1 VSDVTPFR
9 IEVPDAEL
17 DDLRRRLAAT
27 RWPDS
32 VEDAGWDYGT
42 DLDFMRELC
51 AYWAEGYDWR
61 KHESALNALPH
72 FETKIRGQRIH
83 FIHERGRGPNPMP
96 LVVTHGWPSCFYE
109 MHKII
114 GPLSDPA
121 SHGADPADA
130 FDVVVPSLPGYGFSG
145 RPRKRGLSIDIVSD
159 LWATLMETLGYAR
172 FGAQGGDWGAAVN
185 SALGHRHP
193 DRLVGLHYNMLA
205 GPIDEASLTDEQRSW
220 WEAVKVY
227 RAKEWGYVALQSTK
241 PQTPSFALN
250 DSPSGLAAWILEKW
264 RRWSDCDGDL
274 LQSYTRD
281 ELLTLVTLYWVTQT
295 IGSSMRMYYES
306 FSKALGADAFERI
319 DVPVGAALFNE
330 ANRPPRE
337 LVEPYWN
344 IVRFSHI
351 ERGGHFPAMENP
363 DALVDEVRAFF
374 RPLR

>member
-9 IEVPDAEL
+9 IEVPDAVL
-17 DDLRRRLAAT
+17 QDLRRRLVAT

-72 FETKIRGQRIH
+72 FETEIHGQRIH
-83 FIHERGRGPNPMP
+83 FIHERGRGPDPLP

-121 SHGADPADA
+121 SHGGDPADA

-159 LWATLMETLGYAR
+159 LWAALMATLGYAR

-193 DRLVGLHYNMLA
+193 GRLVGLHYNMLA
-205 GPIDEASLTDEQRSW
+205 GPIGLSQR
-220 WEAVKVY
+220 
-227 RAKEWGYVALQSTK
+227 RAAQLVG
-241 PQTPSFALN
+241 
-250 DSPSGLAAWILEKW
+250 SGEGLPRSGVGL
-264 RRWSDCDGDL
+264 RRAPEHQAPDAFL
-274 LQSYTRD
+274 RAQRL
-281 ELLTLVTLYWVTQT
+281 
-295 IGSSMRMYYES
+295 
-306 FSKALGADAFERI
+306 ALGSRGLDPGE
-319 DVPVGAALFNE
+319 VAALE
-330 ANRPPRE
+330 
-337 LVEPYWN
+337 
-344 IVRFSHI
+344 
-351 ERGGHFPAMENP
+351 
-363 DALVDEVRAFF
+363 
-374 RPLR
+374 